1 MKKSNLKV
9 GIAGY
14 GHVGKKRRK
23 ILDNIPGV
31 KIVAISDKN
40 PKYKISS
47 KKIKFFKDY
56 KKLLNENLDIL
67 FVSLPPKYAADATRM
82 AIKKNIMKFFLN

>member
-1 MKKSNLKV
+1 MKNYNLKV

-14 GHVGKKRRK
+14 GDVGQKRRK

-40 PKYKISS
+40 PKYKTQE
-47 KKIKFFKDY
+47 KKI
-56 KKLLNENLDIL
+56 
-67 FVSLPPKYAADATRM
+67 
-82 AIKKNIMKFFLN
+82 